1 MFSLLPPLI
10 IPLNLKILNFFGFR
24 HSFRGLTPLK
34 PKNFDQKFNFFIIT
48 QIFAQRSS
56 LDILI
61 NTTLHNIVELENLI
75 YFFISS
81 LISWA
86 STFKTQEFRPKIENS
101 IITLKFSRCS
111 SLDVLI
117 ITSLHHTI
125 ELKNFNFFWI
135 SSLISWANTFKTQE
149 FRPKIE
155 NFHHHF
161 KIFTMIIL
169 RCFNY
174 YLPSSYR

>member
-10 IPLNLKILNFFGFR
+10 IPLNSKILNFFGFR

-34 PKNFDQKFNFFIIT
+34 PKNFDQQFKFFIIT

-61 NTTLHNIVELENLI
+61 NTSLHNIVELENL
-75 YFFISS
+75 F
-81 LISWA
+81 
-86 STFKTQEFRPKIENS
+86 
-101 IITLKFSRCS
+101 
-111 SLDVLI
+111 
-117 ITSLHHTI
+117 
-125 ELKNFNFFWI
+125 FFWI
-135 SSLISWANTFKTQE
+135 SSLISWANSCKTQE

-155 NFHHHF
+155 NFHHHS
-161 KIFTMIIL
+161 KIFTMFIL

-174 YLPSSYR
+174 YLPSSYHCTRKFEIFLDFVTHFVVTPLKPKNFDQKL